1 MAIDLPPD
9 RDLTLIFERDDVR
22 AAFASHCVNQHTDDN
37 VGTCKNCHS
46 LIIMLAVAID
56 EWKAICDL
64 ERINEAH

>member
-22 AAFASHCVNQHTDDN
+22 AVVAKHCVTQHSPDN
-37 VGTCKNCHS
+37 VGTCHDCRS
-46 LIIMLAVAID
+46 LILMLAIAID

-64 ERINEAH
+64 EHANEE